1 MTAER
6 STMTDRP
13 ADPSADAPS
22 ESPPSAPA
30 ADAPVEAPADA
41 PVEAIEVELSI
52 LAEARNE
59 VGAADH
65 KASMVLAVLGIG
77 FGALLA
83 GLIARDWSP
92 AELDVAGRTVWYV
105 GALLAAGSVGAAAL
119 AVWPRFTVPPPSPQV
134 YYWGHVAAFDSREA
148 LDASL
153 DAQPPTLPARTRHQ
167 LYELSRI
174 VARKYHWVRV
184 AMRLA
189 GASVPFFV
197 LAALVGY

>member
-1 MTAER
+1 
-6 STMTDRP
+6 MTDRP

-22 ESPPSAPA
+22 EATPSTAA
-30 ADAPVEAPADA
+30 ADAPAEAPADA

-153 DAQPPTLPARTRHQ
+153 DAQPPTVPARTRHQ

>member
-1 MTAER
+1 M
-6 STMTDRP
+6 
-13 ADPSADAPS
+13 
-22 ESPPSAPA
+22 
-30 ADAPVEAPADA
+30 
-41 PVEAIEVELSI
+41 
-52 LAEARNE
+52 
-59 VGAADH
+59 
-65 KASMVLAVLGIG
+65 
-77 FGALLA
+77 
-83 GLIARDWSP
+83 
-92 AELDVAGRTVWYV
+92 
-105 GALLAAGSVGAAAL
+105 
-119 AVWPRFTVPPPSPQV
+119 WPRFTVPPPSPQV
-134 YYWGHVAAFDSREA
+134 YYWGHVAAFGTREA

>member
-1 MTAER
+1 
-6 STMTDRP
+6 MTDRP

-22 ESPPSAPA
+22 EATPSTAA
-30 ADAPVEAPADA
+30 ADAPDEAPADA

-153 DAQPPTLPARTRHQ
+153 DAQPPTVPARTRHQ

>member
-1 MTAER
+1 
-6 STMTDRP
+6 MTDRP

-22 ESPPSAPA
+22 EATPSTAA
-30 ADAPVEAPADA
+30 ADAPDEAPADA

-92 AELDVAGRTVWYV
+92 AELDVAGRTIWYV

-174 VARKYHWVRV
+174 VARKYHWVRL

>member
-1 MTAER
+1 
-6 STMTDRP
+6 MTDRP
-13 ADPSADAPS
+13 ADPSAADPPAPL
-22 ESPPSAPA
+22 EPSAE
-30 ADAPVEAPADA
+30 APVDA

-92 AELDVAGRTVWYV
+92 AELSVGGRAVWYV

-189 GASVPFFV
+189 GASVPFFL
-197 LAALVGY
+197 LAGLVGY

>member
-1 MTAER
+1 
-6 STMTDRP
+6 MTDATDDVSRRP
-13 ADPSADAPS
+13 TTGDAPS
-22 ESPPSAPA
+22 PAP
-30 ADAPVEAPADA
+30 EPADVAA
-41 PVEAIEVELSI
+41 PDHDRAVGAGPLEVELSI

-83 GLIARDWSP
+83 GLLARDWSP
-92 AELDVAGRTVWYV
+92 AELEPFGRVVWTV
-105 GALLAAGSVGAAAL
+105 GALLAGGSVAAAAC
-119 AVWPRFTVPPPSPQV
+119 AVWPRFTVPPPSAHV
-134 YYWGHVAAFDSREA
+134 YYWGHVAAFASRDDLDET
-148 LDASL
+148 LDAH
-153 DAQPPTLPARTRHQ
+153 PPTLPARTRHQ

-189 GASVPFFV
+189 GASVPFFL
-197 LAALVGY
+197 LAALTGY

>member
-1 MTAER
+1 
-6 STMTDRP
+6 MTDATDDVSRRP
-13 ADPSADAPS
+13 TTGDAPS
-22 ESPPSAPA
+22 PAPE
-30 ADAPVEAPADA
+30 PEPADVTA
-41 PVEAIEVELSI
+41 PDHDRAVGAGPLEVELSI

-83 GLIARDWSP
+83 GLLARDWSP
-92 AELDVAGRTVWYV
+92 AELEPFGRVVWTV
-105 GALLAAGSVGAAAL
+105 GALLAGGSVGAAAC
-119 AVWPRFTVPPPSPQV
+119 AVWPRFTVPPPSAHV
-134 YYWGHVAAFDSREA
+134 YYWGHVAAFASRDDLDET
-148 LDASL
+148 LDAH
-153 DAQPPTLPARTRHQ
+153 PPTLPARTRHQ

-189 GASVPFFV
+189 GASVPFFL
-197 LAALVGY
+197 LAAFTGY

>member
-1 MTAER
+1 
-6 STMTDRP
+6 MTDRP

>member
-1 MTAER
+1 
-6 STMTDRP
+6 MTDRP

-174 VARKYHWVRV
+174 VARKYHWVRL

>member
-1 MTAER
+1 
-6 STMTDRP
+6 MTDRP

-22 ESPPSAPA
+22 GSTPPVDP
-30 ADAPVEAPADA
+30 

-92 AELDVAGRTVWYV
+92 TELDVPGRTVWYV

-134 YYWGHVAAFDSREA
+134 YYWGHVAAFGSREA

>member
-1 MTAER
+1 MAAER

-22 ESPPSAPA
+22 GSTP
-30 ADAPVEAPADA
+30 PADP

-92 AELDVAGRTVWYV
+92 AELDVPGRTVWYV

-197 LAALVGY
+197 LAALIGY

>member
-1 MTAER
+1 
-6 STMTDRP
+6 MTDRP

-22 ESPPSAPA
+22 EATPSTAA
-30 ADAPVEAPADA
+30 ADAPDEAPADA